1 MSYVPHRARAKSGG
15 DRASIDPS
23 QLSENPTVHLEPGGR
38 PGLGDAT
45 PPDADIS
52 PDDWPLRM
60 ATEDLWA
67 VSSSHGEWRD
77 RSPQSQSDFLV
88 MEPPAT
94 SLAGDS
100 SPSDIMAISR
110 LPKNEHATT
119 PHLSAP
125 LLETMP
131 ASSSGGAHSMGY
143 DDPLQQLAIHIQFA
157 IEHHLAQQGTPLPL
171 ARTPEHVELVRRLT
185 RNYLRHDPAAAK
197 IAAGAAEAERLLY
210 AVVEETLGFGPLEPL
225 LNDESVSE
233 IMVTGSHMTFVEQ
246 GGRLHEVPV
255 HFLDDA
261 HLLRVIQKLMQPIG
275 VTVDADQPFAHC
287 RLVDGTAVT
296 VVIPPAAIT
305 GPSLTL
311 RRFTRRALTLEQLVR
326 MDALS
331 LHVADFLRMCV
342 AAHLNVLICGISG
355 AGKTTLL
362 NALASTID
370 EHERIVTIEDVA
382 ELQLHQRHLVR
393 LESTPPARLAPADAS
408 TSALL
413 AHTLHMRPE
422 RIILGECQGSEA
434 LTLAQAMNSGFD
446 GILTTLYANSPRDA
460 LARFE
465 ALCLSTG
472 SSISSPAVRQL
483 IATGVDLILFCA
495 RLRDGT
501 RRVVSVT
508 DVPGM
513 EGDTI
518 ATQDLFLF
526 REAGLD
532 MTTGRIR
539 GEFATTGMRPSFAAR
554 IEEGQAPPYLPFGA
568 RGA

>member
-1 MSYVPHRARAKSGG
+1 MSYVPHRARAKSGSE
-15 DRASIDPS
+15 RTPIDPS

-38 PGLGDAT
+38 PGLGDAA
-45 PPDADIS
+45 PPLDADIS

-94 SLAGDS
+94 TIAGEDAA
-100 SPSDIMAISR
+100 PDVMAISR
-110 LPKNEHATT
+110 ITKNAHGTA
-119 PHLSAP
+119 PRLSAP
-125 LLETMP
+125 LETMP
-131 ASSSGGAHSMGY
+131 ASSSVHGMGY
-143 DDPLQQLAIHIQFA
+143 DDPLQHLAIHIQFA
-157 IEHHLAQQGTPLPL
+157 IEHHLAQQGTALPLP
-171 ARTPEHVELVRRLT
+171 RTPENVELVRRMT
-185 RNYLRHDPAAAK
+185 RNYLRHDPAAAE
-197 IAAGAAEAERLLY
+197 IAAGTAETERLL
-210 AVVEETLGFGPLEPL
+210 ASVVEETLGFGPLDPL
-225 LNDESVSE
+225 LRDESVSE
-233 IMVTGSHMTFVEQ
+233 IMVTGPQMTFVEQ

-255 HFLDDA
+255 HFMDDA
-261 HLLRVIQKLMQPIG
+261 HLLRVIQKLIQPIG

-287 RLVDGTAVT
+287 RLADGTAVT

-311 RRFTRRALTLEQLVR
+311 RRFSRRALSLEQLVR

-342 AAHLNVLICGISG
+342 TAHLNILICGISG
-355 AGKTTLL
+355 SGKTTLL

-370 EHERIVTIEDVA
+370 DHERIVTIEDVA

-393 LESTPPARLAPADAS
+393 LESTPPARLAPADVS

-465 ALCLSTG
+465 ALCLSAG

-513 EGDTI
+513 EGDAI
-518 ATQDLFLF
+518 ATQDLFVF

-539 GEFATTGMRPSFAAR
+539 GEFATTGTRPSFAAR
-554 IEEGQAPPYLPFGA
+554 IEDGQSPPYLPFGA